1 MKVHTNCLFSPQI
14 TRIIFLLILCFETRI
29 IADYRGLSR
38 IVFFYHR
45 LRGLF
50 FFNLSKSNV
59 ILSKAKNLV
68 YVGLCFRDPSPRS
81 LR

>member
-14 TRIIFLLILCFETRI
+14 TRIIFLLILCFETQI
-29 IADYRGLSR
+29 IADY
-38 IVFFYHR
+38 
-45 LRGLF
+45 F